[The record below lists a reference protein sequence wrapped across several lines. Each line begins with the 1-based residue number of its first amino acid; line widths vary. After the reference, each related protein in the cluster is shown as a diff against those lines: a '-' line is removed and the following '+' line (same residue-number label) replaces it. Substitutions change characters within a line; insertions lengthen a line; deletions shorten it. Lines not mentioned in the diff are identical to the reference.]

1 VFDQDLFVSSHATGV
16 AAKKAMDK
24 LVQGLGGR
32 GKPKGL
38 GPRKTTLAQA
48 MQDMGME
55 RLPFMKGAKQEANR
69 FNRNLRAAAFATL
82 KGTPWAPAGGEQAGP
97 AGVDKNA
104 KGQLY
109 VIELET
115 PKPKRAIPRGLAE
128 HRAELS
134 GQTAQAEALR
144 ENLARMTF
152 AARFRRVRLAA
163 RAIPGTSNRH

>member
-1 VFDQDLFVSSHATGV
+1 
-16 AAKKAMDK
+16 M
-24 LVQGLGGR
+24 
-32 GKPKGL
+32 
-38 GPRKTTLAQA
+38 
-48 MQDMGME
+48 
-55 RLPFMKGAKQEANR
+55 
-69 FNRNLRAAAFATL
+69 
-82 KGTPWAPAGGEQAGP
+82 
-97 AGVDKNA
+97 
-104 KGQLY
+104 GQLY